1 MYLQYVFSVP
11 YDLRMKKIIREDLWR
26 AIDMIKPRNS
36 RIMPIVHYTIEQM
49 QNLQLIYGILF
60 KYQKSIISIISIFDI
75 SYP

>member
-1 MYLQYVFSVP
+1 
-11 YDLRMKKIIREDLWR
+11 
-26 AIDMIKPRNS
+26 
-36 RIMPIVHYTIEQM
+36 MPIVHYTIEQM